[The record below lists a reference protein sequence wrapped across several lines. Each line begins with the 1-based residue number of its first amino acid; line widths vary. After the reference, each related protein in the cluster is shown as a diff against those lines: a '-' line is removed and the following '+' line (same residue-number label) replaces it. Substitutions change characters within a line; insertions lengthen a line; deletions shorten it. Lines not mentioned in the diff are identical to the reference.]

1 MVENPITFEKL
12 SWAAF
17 LSRIFGSTGPDAYMS
32 IYADTK
38 FRESL
43 VFDPANVSPK
53 EVCDKLIG
61 GFLNRW
67 RSRFPNRQESASA
80 VLVALQQVSPFI
92 QATRGLRIENV
103 IFNDSIKVNDNYI
116 SVSDAI
122 ELIFNTIANCYGNRT
137 TAGAKIL
144 GVLNPDLFVMWDD
157 SIALHYVSSCPGVFT
172 GQGYAFFLREM
183 QNGAHLCQDDFRS
196 KIGHQDMASYLSD
209 KLGLNPPLPLAKYL
223 DEYNWITITQRIR
236 LPPKWHPGL
245 PL

>member
-12 SWAAF
+12 AWAAF
-17 LSRIFGSTGPDAYMS
+17 LARIFGSTGPDAYLS
-32 IYADTK
+32 IYADSR

-80 VLVALQQVSPFI
+80 VLGAIQQVSPFI
-92 QATRGLRIENV
+92 QATRNLRIENV
-103 IFNDSIKVNDNYI
+103 NFDNSVNVNTNHI

-122 ELIFNTIANCYGNRT
+122 ELIFNKIAHCYGNRT

-157 SIALHYVSSCPGVFT
+157 SIALHYVSGCPGVFT

-183 QNGAHLCQDDFRS
+183 QSAAHLCQDDFDA
-196 KIGHQDMASYLSD
+196 KIGHQDMALYLSN
-209 KLGLNPPLPLAKYL
+209 KLGLNLPLPLAKYL
-223 DEYNWITITQRIR
+223 DEYNWITISQRIP
-236 LPPKWHPGL
+236 LPPKWHP
-245 PL
+245 

>member
-1 MVENPITFEKL
+1 MVENSITFEKL

-17 LSRIFGSTGPDAYMS
+17 LSRIFGSTGPDAYLS
-32 IYADTK
+32 IYADSR

-43 VFDPANVSPK
+43 VFDPANVSPE

-80 VLVALQQVSPFI
+80 VLGAIQQVSPFI
-92 QATRGLRIENV
+92 QATRNLRIENV
-103 IFNDSIKVNDNYI
+103 NFDNSINVNSNYI

-122 ELIFNTIANCYGNRT
+122 ELIFNKIAHCYGNRT

-157 SIALHYVSSCPGVFT
+157 SIALHYVSGCPNVFT

-183 QNGAHLCQDDFRS
+183 QNAAHLCQDDFDAI
-196 KIGHQDMASYLSD
+196 IGHQDMALYLSN
-209 KLGLNPPLPLAKYL
+209 KLGLNLPLPLAKFL
-223 DEYNWITITQRIR
+223 DEYNWITISQRIP
-236 LPPKWHPGL
+236 LPPKWHP
-245 PL
+245 

>member
-80 VLVALQQVSPFI
+80 VLVAIQQVSPFI

-103 IFNDSIKVNDNYI
+103 DFDNSVDVNGNYI
-116 SVSDAI
+116 SVSNAM
-122 ELIFNTIANCYGNRT
+122 ELVFNKIAFCYGNRT
-137 TAGAKIL
+137 TAGAKML

-157 SIALHYVSSCPGVFT
+157 SIALHYVSGRPSVFS
-172 GQGYAFFLREM
+172 GQGYVYFLREM
-183 QNGAHLCQDDFRS
+183 QNAAHLCQDDFNQ
-196 KIGHQDMASYLSD
+196 KIGHQDMPLYLSN
-209 KLGLNPPLPLAKYL
+209 KLGLNLPLPFAKYL
-223 DEYNWITITQRIR
+223 DEYNWITISQRIP